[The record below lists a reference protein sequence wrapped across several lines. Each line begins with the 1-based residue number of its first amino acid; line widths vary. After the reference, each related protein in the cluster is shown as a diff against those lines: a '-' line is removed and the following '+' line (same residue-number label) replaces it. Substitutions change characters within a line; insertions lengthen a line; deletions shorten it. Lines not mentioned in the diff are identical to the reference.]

1 MANWIFIDWLLFWII
16 ETSHFEFDWDSGNV
30 VKNKDKHNVSTSE
43 AESVF
48 RIGISLPLGVEE
60 SSAGSLEERYGL
72 IGRSFEG
79 KILLIAFVIRK
90 EKIRIISARPAYM
103 KERKN
108 YEENIRKIFKDLQ
121 KNIAT

>member
-1 MANWIFIDWLLFWII
+1 MAKWIFIDWLLFWII

-79 KILLIAFVIRK
+79 KILLIVFIIRK
-90 EKIRIISARPAYM
+90 EKIRISSARPANM

-108 YEENIRKIFKDLQ
+108 YEENIRKIFKDL
-121 KNIAT
+121 